1 MRKSISGRTSPHG
14 SCTTARAMKSA
25 TALDGDHATRCNL
38 AIVDNDEGTGEPV
51 DPDPVVPTVG
61 AN

>member
-1 MRKSISGRTSPHG
+1 MIRW
-14 SCTTARAMKSA
+14 
-25 TALDGDHATRCNL
+25 NL
-38 AIVDNDEGTGEPV
+38 HDLEGDEGAGESV

>member
-1 MRKSISGRTSPHG
+1 VDSRRGADAVELADEDLVDDDELDAAEADDWRYTILTLL
-14 SCTTARAMKSA
+14 TT
-25 TALDGDHATRCNL
+25 
-38 AIVDNDEGTGEPV
+38 GTGEPV

>member
-1 MRKSISGRTSPHG
+1 MADNEPLNLVDVVRL
-14 SCTTARAMKSA
+14 AMVVEEA
-25 TALDGDHATRCNL
+25 
-38 AIVDNDEGTGEPV
+38 GESV